1 MPELPEVETVARTL
15 DPLLSG
21 RTIVRVRLGSY
32 QRCIATPAP
41 DQFSSRIAGQTIEQ
55 VDRRA
60 KFILLRL
67 SSADVVTIH
76 LRMTGDLSIQPP
88 ETPAGPHLH
97 LSLDLDNDQQ
107 LRYHDIRKFGRWSL
121 LTPEQF
127 ALFDQSLGPE
137 PLDDDLDE
145 CRFRQML
152 HSRHRIIKPLLL
164 DQSFIAGIGNI
175 YADEA
180 LFRAGVHPRR
190 RSHELTPAEIERLLR
205 AIREVLREAL
215 ENRGAT
221 LRNYR
226 DGSGQP
232 GENLSRLRIYAR
244 AEGDP
249 CPVCGTPIVREVIG
263 QRGTKLCPTC
273 QPLEPVQPDPVS

>member
-1 MPELPEVETVARTL
+1 MPELPEVETVRRTL
-15 DPLLSG
+15 EPFLVGQKIVRVQLGDYRRCIARPESELFMQQLAG
-21 RTIVRVRLGSY
+21 RTITGMGRRGKFLLIRLDNGN
-32 QRCIATPAP
+32 
-41 DQFSSRIAGQTIEQ
+41 
-55 VDRRA
+55 
-60 KFILLRL
+60 
-67 SSADVVTIH
+67 VVTVH
-76 LRMTGDLSIQPP
+76 LRMTGELRIEQESCP
-88 ETPAGPHLH
+88 ENSHLH
-97 LSLDLDNDQQ
+97 IRIDLADGRQ
-107 LRYHDIRKFGRWSL
+107 LRYYDIRKFGRWSL
-121 LTPEQF
+121 LSPEQF
-127 ALFDQSLGPE
+127 SLFNQSLGPE

-190 RSHELTPAEIERLLR
+190 RSHELMREEIGRLLR
-205 AIREVLREAL
+205 AIREVLGEAL
-215 ENRGAT
+215 ENRGTT

-232 GENLSRLRIYAR
+232 GENLPRLRIYAR

-249 CPVCGTPIVREVIG
+249 CPVCGTPILRKVIG

-273 QPLEPVQPDPVS
+273 QPLEPVQPDPVR